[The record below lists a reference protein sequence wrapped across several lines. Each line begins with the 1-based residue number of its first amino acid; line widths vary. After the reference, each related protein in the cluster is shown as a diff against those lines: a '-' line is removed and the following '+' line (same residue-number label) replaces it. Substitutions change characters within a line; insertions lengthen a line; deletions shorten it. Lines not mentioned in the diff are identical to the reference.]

1 MKEYNIKLDL
11 KLNNSVELAGLVNGD
26 TGNLFIFQI
35 TQDGIPYKLS
45 DDNNVNYRLRLLISN
60 KQGISSEDTASSEAF
75 TFLDSLNGKIA
86 VEVYKGMIADGYN
99 HGRIEIYEDDNT
111 LITTQPF
118 NFEARSTY
126 IVEKSPE
133 FPSLIQIEQEMLD
146 ALSQMSSIAS
156 AYVSDNGHLHIVLD
170 NGNDVDLGEVEYQ
183 TDSVHYSE
191 DVKTAEQKAQART
204 NIGAS
209 ASDHVHGNL
218 SNDGKVG
225 SPSSLVETNSSG
237 NLVAN
242 RKLVVG
248 TASPSEVTG
257 LAEGDI
263 YIRRSPN
270 VDRTFEGNVN
280 VAGNVVAG
288 GYLQIGDTVLTED
301 QLIALLGG

>member
-26 TGNLFIFQI
+26 TGNLFCFQI
-35 TQDGIPYKLS
+35 THDGIPYKLT
-45 DDNNVNYRLRLLISN
+45 DDNNVNRRVRLLISN
-60 KQGISSEDTASSEAF
+60 KQGISSMDTAAADAPF
-75 TFLDSLNGKIA
+75 YPVNTDNGQFN
-86 VEVYKGMIADGYN
+86 VLVNKGMVADGYN
-99 HGRIEIYEDDNT
+99 HGRIEIYEDNDT

-133 FPSLIQIEQEMLD
+133 FPSLIQIEQEMLE

-156 AYVSDNGHLHIVLD
+156 AYVSENGHLHIVLD

-248 TASPSEVTG
+248 TASPSEVSG
-257 LAEGDI
+257 LADGDI

-280 VAGNVVAG
+280 VAGN
-288 GYLQIGDTVLTED
+288 LKIGSTTLTEAN
-301 QLIALLGG
+301 LIALLALLD

>member
-60 KQGISSEDTASSEAF
+60 KQGISSMDTATTDAPFYPVNIS
-75 TFLDSLNGKIA
+75 NGQFN
-86 VEVYKGMIADGYN
+86 VLVNKGMIADGYN
-99 HGRIEIYEDDNT
+99 HGRIEIYEGDK
-111 LITTQPF
+111 LVTTQPF

-133 FPSLIQIEQEMLD
+133 FPSLIQIEQEMVE
-146 ALSQMSSIAS
+146 ALNQMSSIAS
-156 AYVSDNGHLHIVLD
+156 AYVSDDGHLHIVLE

-191 DVKTAEQKAQART
+191 DVKTDEQKAQART

-237 NLVAN
+237 NLVAT

-257 LAEGDI
+257 LADGDI

-270 VDRTFEGNVN
+270 VDRTFEGNVI
-280 VAGNVVAG
+280 VG

>member
-35 TQDGIPYKLS
+35 TQNGIPYKLS

-60 KQGISSEDTASSEAF
+60 KQGISSEDTASSAAF
-75 TFLDSLNGKIA
+75 TAIDIANGVFA

-99 HGRIEIYEDDNT
+99 HGRVEIYEDVNT

-248 TASPSEVTG
+248 TASPSEVSG
-257 LAEGDI
+257 LADGDI

-280 VAGNVVAG
+280 VAGNLKLG
-288 GYLQIGDTVLTED
+288 STTLTEAN
-301 QLIALLGG
+301 LIALLALLD

>member
-26 TGNLFIFQI
+26 TGNLFCFQI

-45 DDNNVNYRLRLLISN
+45 DDNNVNYRVRLLISN
-60 KQGISSEDTASSEAF
+60 KQGISSMDTANADAPF
-75 TFLDSLNGKIA
+75 YAVNIDNGQFN
-86 VEVYKGMIADGYN
+86 VLVYKGMIADGYN
-99 HGRIEIYEDDNT
+99 HGRIEIYEDGDT

-133 FPSLIQIEQEMLD
+133 FPSLIQIEQEMLE
-146 ALSQMSSIAS
+146 ALSQMSSISS
-156 AYVSDNGHLHIVLD
+156 AYVGADGHLHIVLD

-183 TDSVHYSE
+183 TDAVHYTSDTKS
-191 DVKTAEQKAQART
+191 DVEKAQART

-248 TASPSEVTG
+248 TASPSEVSG

-280 VAGNVVAG
+280 IAGNLKLG
-288 GYLQIGDTVLTED
+288 STTLTEQ
-301 QLIALLGG
+301 QLIALLGLL

>member
-26 TGNLFIFQI
+26 TGNRFYIQI
-35 TQDGIPYKLS
+35 MQDGIPYKLS
-45 DDNNVNYRLRLLISN
+45 DDSNVNYRLRLLISN
-60 KQGISSEDTASSEAF
+60 KQGISSEDTASSNAF
-75 TFLDSLNGKIA
+75 TFLDASNGMIA
-86 VEVYKGMIADGYN
+86 VEIYKGMVADGYN
-99 HGRIEIYEDDNT
+99 HGRIEIYEGDK
-111 LITTQPF
+111 LVTTQPF

-133 FPSLIQIEQEMLD
+133 FPSLIQIEQEMLE
-146 ALSQMSSIAS
+146 ALSQMSSIDS
-156 AYVSDNGHLHIVLD
+156 AYVGADGHLHIVLD

-183 TDSVHYSE
+183 TDAVHYSPDTKSDTE
-191 DVKTAEQKAQART
+191 KAQART

-248 TASPSEVTG
+248 TASPSEVSG
-257 LAEGDI
+257 LADGDI
-263 YIRRSPN
+263 YVRRSPN

-280 VAGNVVAG
+280 VAGN
-288 GYLQIGDTVLTED
+288 LKIGSTTLTEAN
-301 QLIALLGG
+301 LIALLALLD

>member
-35 TQDGIPYKLS
+35 TQNGIPYKLS

-60 KQGISSEDTASSEAF
+60 KQGISSEDTASSAAF
-75 TFLDSLNGKIA
+75 TAIDIANGIFA

-99 HGRIEIYEDDNT
+99 HGRVEIYEDVNT
-111 LITTQPF
+111 LVTTQPF

-248 TASPSEVTG
+248 TASPSEVSG
-257 LAEGDI
+257 LADGDI

-280 VAGNVVAG
+280 VAGNLKLG
-288 GYLQIGDTVLTED
+288 STTLTEAN
-301 QLIALLGG
+301 LIALLALLD